1 MKKTLPEPMFGK
13 EESTMENTYAQ
24 QLFSMIQSS
33 PTSFHAVRSICRRLE
48 QEGFQELLE
57 RDAWNLSPGG
67 RYYLTR
73 NQSSVLAFAVP
84 QGDYENFQ
92 IVASHSDSPTF
103 KLKEHAAMG
112 VNGHYTILNTERYG
126 GMLYS
131 TWLDRPL
138 SIAGR
143 VMVRRQDGISSQ
155 LIQFDRDLV
164 LIPNLA
170 IHMNRAANEG
180 VAMNPQVDL
189 LPLFGDERAK
199 DSLCQLVAKECS
211 AQPQEIVGSDLYLY
225 NRCAPS
231 IWGANREYLSCPQ
244 LDDLECVFASLEAF
258 LSSQPSRSIKVCA
271 VFDNEEVGSST
282 KQGAAS
288 TFLYDT
294 LQRVN
299 WSLGG
304 TMEDYHRAVASSFM
318 VSADNAHA
326 QHPNHPEKTDSTN
339 CVYLNEGVVVKHN
352 ANQKYTTDGVSAAVF
367 QSLCE
372 RASVPVQHFANRSDI
387 PGGSTL
393 GNLSTLQVP
402 MNTVDIG
409 LAQLAMHS
417 SYETAGVKDLEYLVR
432 ALREF
437 YSSTVTMVSD
447 GSCRIEKQQPQ
458 A

>member
-1 MKKTLPEPMFGK
+1 
-13 EESTMENTYAQ
+13 MEYTDHAQ
-24 QLFSMIQSS
+24 QLFSFIQSS
-33 PTSFHAVRSICRRLE
+33 PTSFHAVRSIRQRLTE
-48 QEGFQELLE
+48 AGFQELSE
-57 RDAWNLSPGG
+57 RDTWQLTAGG
-67 RYYLTR
+67 HYYLTR
-73 NQSSVLAFAVP
+73 NESSILAFTIPEGA
-84 QGDYENFQ
+84 YETFQ

-103 KLKEHAAMG
+103 KLKEHASMG
-112 VNGHYTILNTERYG
+112 VSGHYTILNTERYG

-143 VMVRRQDGISSQ
+143 VMVRGQDGIFSR
-155 LIQFDRDLV
+155 LIRFERDLV

-180 VAMNPQVDL
+180 MAMNPQVDL

-199 DSLCQLVAKECS
+199 DSLRELVAKECEVE
-211 AQPQEIVGSDLYLY
+211 PQAVIGSDLYLY

-231 IWGANREYLSCPQ
+231 IWGANREYLSSPQ

-258 LSSQPSRSIKVCA
+258 LSSQSSRSVKVCA

-294 LQRVN
+294 LQRIN
-299 WSLGG
+299 WSLGRSA
-304 TMEDYHRAVASSFM
+304 EDYHRAVAASFM

-339 CVYLNEGVVVKHN
+339 SVYPNEGVVIKHN
-352 ANQKYTTDGVSAAVF
+352 ANQKYTTDAVSAAVF

-372 RASVPVQHFANRSDI
+372 RAAVPVQHFANRSDI

-402 MNTVDIG
+402 MNTVDMG

-437 YSSTVTMVSD
+437 YSSTVVMVKD
-447 GSCRIEKQQPQ
+447 GAYRIEK
-458 A
+458 